1 VQKWLVPWL
10 VQKVEWVNRL
20 VQKVEW
26 VNRLVQKV
34 EWVNRS
40 EEERV
45 LALGLLVLE

>member
-1 VQKWLVPWL
+1 
-10 VQKVEWVNRL
+10 L

>member
-1 VQKWLVPWL
+1 VQKWLVPW
-10 VQKVEWVNRL
+10 L

>member
-1 VQKWLVPWL
+1 
-10 VQKVEWVNRL
+10 
-20 VQKVEW
+20 
-26 VNRLVQKV
+26 LVQKV